1 MIVRAGHDKVN
12 IWLIGIV
19 LITYPFSLK
28 LCNASILVLAIHWL
42 VWMIREPGKRHW
54 RSMIWVLII
63 PYLLSAASLLY
74 SDDWKAGIFVLDKK
88 FPLFI
93 LPIVLGTIPKLE
105 RKQFEGL
112 MFVGIGSV
120 LAAFIFCLLA
130 AVYRHVAGIPGGFFW
145 RDLTDPLEQYHPGY
159 LSLYINFLIA
169 WLGIF
174 LFEKWSTLGLKLKI
188 LTGCAIGCLYIFLIL
203 LSSKIQ
209 LLNVALIALY
219 LVFRFVSL
227 LKLKWVVLSGVIV
240 ILVSGLLIRSKY
252 VWERFAHIST
262 LDYQLDA
269 PVETFNELTIRF
281 ALVECSWEVIS
292 TNYLFGVGAGDVD
305 HELEKVYYKYDYKFG
320 YLDKQNPHNEY
331 LSQWLATGLIGLLAF
346 LLTIVIPGIKA
357 VKGKEPAYTIFLLL
371 LVVTFLFESVLERQ
385 KGIVFF
391 SLFNSLYLFH
401 ALTPW
406 RKNATTEH
414 KE

>member
-1 MIVRAGHDKVN
+1 MIVRTGHDNVN
-12 IWLIGIV
+12 IWLIAIV

-28 LCNASILVLAIHWL
+28 LCNASILVLAVHWL
-42 VWMIREPGKRHW
+42 VWMIREPEKFHW
-54 RSMIWVLII
+54 RSFIWVLII
-63 PYLLSAASLLY
+63 PYLLSALSLLY
-74 SDDWKAGIFVLDKK
+74 SIDWKTGIFVLDKK

-93 LPIVLGTIPKLE
+93 LPIVLGTIPRME
-105 RKQFEGL
+105 RKQFERL

-130 AVYRHVAGIPGGFFW
+130 AVYRHVADIPGGFFW
-145 RDLTDPLEQYHPGY
+145 RELTDPLEQYHPGY

-169 WLGIF
+169 WLGIY
-174 LFEKWSTLGLKLKI
+174 LFEKWSTSGLKLKMLAGSAVI
-188 LTGCAIGCLYIFLIL
+188 FLYLFLIL

-209 LLNVALIALY
+209 LLNVALIALF

-240 ILVSGLLIRSKY
+240 ILVSVLFIRSKY
-252 VWERFAHIST
+252 VWERFMHIST

-281 ALVECSWEVIS
+281 ALAECSWQVIRA
-292 TNYLFGVGAGDVD
+292 NLMLGVGAGDVD

-357 VKGKEPAYTIFLLL
+357 VKGNEPAYTIFLLL
-371 LVVTFLFESVLERQ
+371 FVVTFLFESVLERQ
-385 KGIVFF
+385 KGIVLF

-401 ALTPW
+401 ALPTG
-406 RKNATTEH
+406 RKNTTTQL
-414 KE
+414 KA

>member
-1 MIVRAGHDKVN
+1 MIVRTGHDNLN
-12 IWLIGIV
+12 IWLIAIV

-28 LCNASILVLAIHWL
+28 LCNASILVLAVHWL
-42 VWMIREPGKRHW
+42 VWMIREPEKFHW
-54 RSMIWVLII
+54 RSFIWVLII
-63 PYLLSAASLLY
+63 PYLLSALSLLY
-74 SDDWKAGIFVLDKK
+74 SIDWKTGIFVLDKK

-93 LPIVLGTIPKLE
+93 LPIVLGTIPRME

-120 LAAFIFCLLA
+120 LAALIFCLLA
-130 AVYRHVAGIPGGFFW
+130 AVYRHVADIPGGFFW
-145 RDLTDPLEQYHPGY
+145 RELTDPLEQYHPGY

-169 WLGIF
+169 WLGIY
-174 LFEKWSTLGLKLKI
+174 LFEKWSTSGLKLKMLAGSVI
-188 LTGCAIGCLYIFLIL
+188 IFLYLFLIL

-219 LVFRFVSL
+219 LVFRFVGL

-240 ILVSGLLIRSKY
+240 ILASVLFIRSKY
-252 VWERFAHIST
+252 VWERFMHIST

-281 ALVECSWEVIS
+281 ALAECSWEVIS
-292 TNYLFGVGAGDVD
+292 ANLMLGVGAGDVD

-346 LLTIVIPGIKA
+346 LLTIVIPGIKS
-357 VKGKEPAYTIFLLL
+357 VKAKEPAYTIFLLL
-371 LVVTFLFESVLERQ
+371 FVVTFLFESVLERQ

-401 ALTPW
+401 ALPTG
-406 RKNATTEH
+406 RKNTTTEL
-414 KE
+414 KA

>member
-1 MIVRAGHDKVN
+1 MIVRTGHDNLN
-12 IWLIGIV
+12 IWLIAIV
-19 LITYPFSLK
+19 LIIYPFSLK
-28 LCNASILVLAIHWL
+28 LCNASILVLAVHWL
-42 VWMIREPGKRHW
+42 VWMIREPEKFHW
-54 RSMIWVLII
+54 RSFIWVLII
-63 PYLLSAASLLY
+63 PYLLSALSLLY
-74 SDDWKAGIFVLDKK
+74 SIDWKTGIFVLDKK

-93 LPIVLGTIPKLE
+93 LPIVLGTIPRME

-120 LAAFIFCLLA
+120 LAALIFCLLA
-130 AVYRHVAGIPGGFFW
+130 AVYRHVADIPGGFFW
-145 RDLTDPLEQYHPGY
+145 RELTDPLEQYHPGY

-169 WLGIF
+169 WLGIY
-174 LFEKWSTLGLKLKI
+174 LFEKWSTSGLKLKMLAGSVI
-188 LTGCAIGCLYIFLIL
+188 IFLYLFLIL

-219 LVFRFVSL
+219 LVFRFVGL

-240 ILVSGLLIRSKY
+240 ILASVLFIRSKY
-252 VWERFAHIST
+252 VWERFMHIST

-281 ALVECSWEVIS
+281 ALAECSWEVIS
-292 TNYLFGVGAGDVD
+292 ANLMLGVGAGDVD

-346 LLTIVIPGIKA
+346 LLTIVIPGIKS
-357 VKGKEPAYTIFLLL
+357 VKAKEPAYTIFLLL
-371 LVVTFLFESVLERQ
+371 FVVTFLFESVLERQ

-401 ALTPW
+401 ALPTG
-406 RKNATTEH
+406 RKNTTTEL
-414 KE
+414 KA